1 MNSEGIINKKMVKE
15 IPKSV
20 KESKEKSLFR
30 FFFILNEKWKKLKKK
45 KKWKKIKKKILKKKR
60 KKILKNI
67 NKM

>member
-30 FFFILNEKWKKLKKK
+30 FFFYI
-45 KKWKKIKKKILKKKR
+45 KR
-60 KKILKNI
+60 KMKETKEKE
-67 NKM
+67 KMKEN

>member
-30 FFFILNEKWKKLKKK
+30 FFFILNEK
-45 KKWKKIKKKILKKKR
+45 
-60 KKILKNI
+60 
-67 NKM
+67 